1 MTDPLPSSPG
11 DAEKTARR
19 AAAELLDEPALRG
32 RTAPPPFPREAVAA
46 AAKAARELPDE
57 PALANGD
64 TASSGTKPSG
74 DDPNGV
80 WGEPALADVP
90 DATAAR
96 LRHAA
101 WVERQWSLANNA
113 PRRLGAFLALALAA
127 GPFAILCAGVR
138 EVASAKSILAI
149 AVLGPIAEE
158 LGKIAAPLMTLEKKP
173 WLFSSGGSIA
183 VLCALSGLVFAS
195 IENLLYFFVY
205 LEDPTPGIILWRLC
219 ACTAL
224 HVSCSTLSGFGLARV
239 WRRAARDRVPA
250 DPSFAASW
258 VIAAVILHGVYNALA
273 TTWEFLAPFR
283 V

>member
-1 MTDPLPSSPG
+1 MTSNLPTPPG

-19 AAAELLDEPALRG
+19 AAELLDEPALRG
-32 RTAPPPFPREAVAA
+32 WAAPPPFPREAMAA
-46 AAKAARELPDE
+46 AAKAVQELPDE

-64 TASSGTKPSG
+64 MASSETEPSG
-74 DDPNGV
+74 EDPNGV

-101 WVERQWSLANNA
+101 WVESQWLQAKGAS
-113 PRRLGAFLALALAA
+113 RRLGVFLALALAA

-138 EVASAKSILAI
+138 EAASLKSILAI

-173 WLFSSGGSIA
+173 WLFSSGGSIT
-183 VLCALSGLVFAS
+183 VLCSLSGLVFAS

-224 HVSCSTLSGFGLARV
+224 HISCSTLSGLGLARV
-239 WRRAARDRVPA
+239 WRRAARDRTPA

-258 VIAAVILHGVYNALA
+258 VIAAIVLHGVYNALA
-273 TTWEFLAPFR
+273 TTWELLAPFR